1 MAATGVDFRE
11 AFELEERLL
20 AGAAEDDL
28 HKVPPYWSGYV
39 RRWLDSCL
47 PADACERCNGRLHI
61 SVTELTRKLEMWF
74 AARGSR
80 NIFKLIQPLRMANHT
95 FKTGVA
101 VGYHKQYNDD
111 L

>member
-1 MAATGVDFRE
+1 MHIQRFGPSMALVSWVAPV
-11 AFELEERLL
+11 
-20 AGAAEDDL
+20 AGGSAPAL
-28 HKVPPYWSGYV
+28 FNGLNGASVI
-39 RRWLDSCL
+39 RRR
-47 PADACERCNGRLHI
+47 ADPHI
-61 SVTELTRKLEMWF
+61 TVTELTRKLEMWF

-80 NIFKLIQPLRMANHT
+80 DIVKLLQPLRMANHT